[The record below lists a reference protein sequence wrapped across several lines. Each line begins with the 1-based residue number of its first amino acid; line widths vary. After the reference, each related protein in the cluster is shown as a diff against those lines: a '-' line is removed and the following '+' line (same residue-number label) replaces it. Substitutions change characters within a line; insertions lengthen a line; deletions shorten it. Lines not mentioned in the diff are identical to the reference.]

1 MRILKILVILGLL
14 CITSKSYSVEFG
26 TEEEAKAM
34 LDRAVNLMKFNE
46 LFALEQ
52 MTEGAG
58 GFKIKD
64 LYPLCVNAKGIL
76 VGHPVNVGFNLLE
89 FVDSD
94 GKNVGEEFLKVAQEN
109 KISKVTYKLAR
120 ITTEDEK
127 EFEKTALVTKVK
139 KYICAVGFYSN

>member
-58 GFKIKD
+58 GFKVKD

-89 FVDSD
+89 FVDTD
-94 GKNVGEEFLKVAQEN
+94 GKNVGEEFLRVAQEN
-109 KISKVTYKLAR
+109 KINKVTYKLAR
-120 ITTEDEK
+120 ITTSDEK

-139 KYICAVGFYSN
+139 KYICAVGYYSN

>member
-34 LDRAVNLMKFNE
+34 VDRAVNLMKFNE

-58 GFKIKD
+58 GFKVKD

-109 KISKVTYKLAR
+109 KINKVTYKLAR
-120 ITTEDEK
+120 ITTSDEK

-139 KYICAVGFYSN
+139 KYICAVGYYSN

>member
-1 MRILKILVILGLL
+1 MRVLKILVIIGLL
-14 CITSKSYSVEFG
+14 FSTSKSYSVEFG

-34 LDRAVNLMKFNE
+34 LDRTVNLMKFNE

-52 MTEGAG
+52 ITEGAG

-94 GKNVGEEFLKVAQEN
+94 GKNVGEEFLRVAQEN
-109 KISKVTYKLAR
+109 KINKVTYKLAR
-120 ITTEDEK
+120 ITTSDEK

-139 KYICAVGFYSN
+139 KYICAVGYYSN

>member
-34 LDRAVNLMKFNE
+34 VDRAVNLMKFNE

-58 GFKIKD
+58 GFKVKD

-89 FVDSD
+89 FVDTD
-94 GKNVGEEFLKVAQEN
+94 GKNVGEEFLRVAQEN
-109 KISKVTYKLAR
+109 KINKVTYKLAR
-120 ITTEDEK
+120 ITTSDEK

-139 KYICAVGFYSN
+139 KYICEVGYYSN